1 MNRIIKPIIILG
13 ILIGVAVYFFVT
25 NKNSTLSQKARNFN
39 IRDTGAITR
48 IELNKSADTIILT
61 KKENNWFLNDEL
73 KAKKREV
80 QTLLN
85 IVKEIEP
92 GAPVS
97 KEYKKELLSKMDT
110 HGIHARFFKND
121 KLKKSLSI
129 YLDTTGSEDRTF
141 MKREDYKQPFEVRL
155 PGFQIEIAHF
165 FITKKSFWLN
175 NVLYNYSYD
184 DIQEIT
190 IKTPGKKRRN
200 FTIKKGNQKN
210 FLLFFEDTLYHD
222 INQFRAQAYFFKF
235 KILHFNKYADITK
248 EEKSKILSR
257 PPQSIISIKEADETS
272 EVVKI
277 YPITYKDDAPG
288 NFVKHDPYRVYAH
301 KKSSPHL
308 VILNYIKID
317 PLVKEVDYFFKKDS

>member
-1 MNRIIKPIIILG
+1 MNRIFKPIIILG
-13 ILIGVAVYFFVT
+13 ILIGVAVYFFAT
-25 NKNSTLSQKARNFN
+25 DKYSTLSQKERNFN
-39 IRDTGAITR
+39 LGDTGAITR
-48 IELNKSADTIILT
+48 IEFYKSADTIILT
-61 KKENNWFLNDEL
+61 KKDNNWYLNDKF

-80 QTLLN
+80 QTLLD

-97 KEYKKELLSKMDT
+97 KEYKKDLLSKMDT

-129 YLDTTGSEDRTF
+129 YLDTTGPGERTF
-141 MKREDYKQPFEVRL
+141 MKREGFRQPFEVRL

-175 NVLYNYSYD
+175 NVLFNYSYD

-200 FTIKKGNQKN
+200 FTIKKGDQKN
-210 FLLFFEDTLYHD
+210 FLLFFEDTVYHD
-222 INQFRAQAYFFKF
+222 LNQFRAQAYFFKF
-235 KILHFNKYADITK
+235 KTLHFNKYADVTRK
-248 EEKSKILSR
+248 AQSGILSGTPR
-257 PPQSIISIKEADETS
+257 HIISIKEADGTT
-272 EVVKI
+272 EVIKI
-277 YPITYKDDAPG
+277 FSITYKNEASG
-288 NFVKHDPYRVYAH
+288 NFVKYDPYRVYAH

-317 PLVKEVDYFFKKDS
+317 PLVKEVDYFLKKDS

>member
-1 MNRIIKPIIILG
+1 MNRFIKPIIILG
-13 ILIGVAVYFFVT
+13 CLIGVAVYLFT
-25 NKNSTLSQKARNFN
+25 TDTYSTLNQKARNLS

-48 IELNKSADTIILT
+48 IEFNKSSDTIILT
-61 KKENNWFLNDEL
+61 KKDKNWLLNDQVE
-73 KAKKREV
+73 AKNKEV
-80 QTLLN
+80 QTLLD
-85 IVKEIEP
+85 ILKKIEP

-97 KEYKKELLSKMDT
+97 KEYKKDLLSKMDT

-129 YLDTTGSEDRTF
+129 YLDTTGPDERTF
-141 MKREDYKQPFEVRL
+141 IKREGFRQPFEVRL

-175 NVLYNYSYD
+175 NVLYNYSYN

-190 IKTPGKKRRN
+190 IKTPGEKKRN
-200 FTIKKGNQKN
+200 FTIKKRGQKN
-210 FLLFFEDTLYHD
+210 FLLFLKDTVYHD

-235 KILHFNKYADITK
+235 KILHFNKYADVTK
-248 EEKSKILSR
+248 KKQSGILSR
-257 PPQSIISIKEADETS
+257 TPRHIISIKEADGTT
-272 EVVKI
+272 EVIKI
-277 YPITYKDDAPG
+277 FSITYKDDAPG
-288 NFVKHDPYRVYAH
+288 NFVKYDPYRVYAH

-317 PLVKEVDYFFKKDS
+317 PLVKEIDYFLKKDS